1 MPAFSTNM
9 RLKFPIVAL
18 LLEVITI
25 VLYAVFVVYD
35 HDSGH
40 HGAEKNKTQTNPVAL
55 YPSKYLLQVMRDSDK
70 YIYFL
75 K

>member
-18 LLEVITI
+18 LLEVVTI

-35 HDSGH
+35 DDSGH
-40 HGAEKNKTQTNPVAL
+40 HGPEKNANETNPVAL
-55 YPSKYLLQVMRDSDK
+55 YP
-70 YIYFL
+70 
-75 K
+75 